1 MLRMQNNKDK
11 LLMLLFLYNKNMK
24 INLPIIETDVAVYG
38 KICKLFVI
46 RFIPHNVFIF
56 LKAI

>member
-24 INLPIIETDVAVYG
+24 INLPIMETDVAVYG
-38 KICKLFVI
+38 KKYKLFGI
-46 RFIPHNVFIF
+46 
-56 LKAI
+56 